1 MKLKGNISGIVEAAL
16 ALVLVIGSLTVFR
29 ACDSE
34 EGRHMACHW
43 AQNAGTLSGAVLTV
57 QSLLRIFI
65 HNKGIKTGLS
75 LRIFTLALSV
85 IFIPGTVIN
94 LCMMETMRC
103 HTVFKP
109 AVIVIASVLTV
120 VSGIDAVNGII
131 KTEKDR

>member
-1 MKLKGNISGIVEAAL
+1 MKLKGNVSGLAEAAL

-29 ACDSE
+29 ACDSA

-43 AQNAGTLSGAVLTV
+43 AQNAVTLAGAVLTV
-57 QSLLRIFI
+57 QSVIRIFI
-65 HNKGIKTGLS
+65 HDKGIKAGLS
-75 LRIFTLALSV
+75 VGIFTLALSV
-85 IFIPGTVIN
+85 IFLPGTVID

-120 VSGIDAVNGII
+120 VSGIDAVAGLIRTG
-131 KTEKDR
+131 KGR